1 MPLQATSG
9 AASYDAFG
17 GGVPV
22 IRNYIEDVFSTYV
35 YTGDAAARFI
45 QNDIDIAGQGGL
57 VWIKS
62 RSAATG
68 HRLVDTQRGI
78 YNQIDCSSV
87 AAQSAN
93 FSGLIGFSN
102 NGFTLGSDSAYNG
115 SSTTYV
121 SWTFR
126 KQPKFFDVVTY
137 TGNGAASR
145 SINHNLKTAPG
156 VIIVTDLAG
165 SSSRFVY
172 HRSIAQPGYL
182 ALESTGSVVNASSV
196 WTFSSPGADGF
207 WVGSTLN
214 ANGKNYVAYL
224 FAHDAGGFGLTGTDN
239 VITCGTYTGNGSGT
253 GPVVTLGYEPQW
265 LMVKNASGTGDWN
278 IIDSMRGMTVGGN
291 DALLPANL
299 SSSESADDYV
309 IPTATG
315 FRITSLSSQVNTSS
329 ATYIYIAIRRGPMKV
344 PTDATKVFSPNVYS
358 SISVPLTVTTNF
370 PVDLAINTRT
380 NGNSNR
386 SVTDRLRGARTVFT
400 NTSSAESPGS
410 SFSFASNT
418 ALIDTAQYAGVNAV
432 FWNFRRAPGFFDE
445 VCYTGD
451 GTFPRQVAHNLS
463 VPPELTIIKRRNS
476 GSTNWIV
483 TYFNGTS
490 ITYSSAAWDFALNT
504 GSIPGNTSTNSAWLP
519 TTSYFVPLNS
529 GAADNQAGD
538 TYVAYLFATCPGVSK
553 VGSYTGTGTLQTINC
568 GFSAGVRFV
577 LIKRTDAVDNWYVF
591 DSAQGISSGIDPY
604 MELNLGFGQSGGNN
618 FIDTTSVGFQVTS
631 AATASINASGGTY
644 IFLAIA

>member
-17 GGVPV
+17 GGGAVP
-22 IRNYIEDVFSTYV
+22 NYIEEVFSTYLHSGNNSV
-35 YTGDAAARFI
+35 QVI
-45 QNDIDIAGQGGL
+45 QNDIDITGKGGL

-62 RSAATG
+62 RSGAIG
-68 HRLVDTQRGI
+68 HRLVDTARGI
-78 YNQIDCSSV
+78 YNQLEANSQ

-126 KQPKFFDVVTY
+126 KQLKFFDVVTW
-137 TGNGAASR
+137 TGDGATFRA
-145 SINHNLKTAPG
+145 INHNLKTAPG
-156 VIIVTDLAG
+156 AIIATDLGG

-172 HRSIAQPGYL
+172 HRSVAAPGYL
-182 ALESTGSVVNASSV
+182 ALESSGGVSNASSV
-196 WTFSSPGADGF
+196 WTFSSPTGEAF
-207 WVGSTLN
+207 AVGSTLN

-224 FAHDAGGFGLTGTDN
+224 FAHDAGGFGRTGTDN
-239 VITCGTYTGNGSGT
+239 VISCGSYTGNGSGT

-265 LMVKNASGTGDWN
+265 LMVKNASGTGDWQ
-278 IIDSMRGMTVGGN
+278 IIDAMRGLTVGGN
-291 DALLPANL
+291 DALLQAN
-299 SSSESADDYV
+299 SSSTESADDYV

-315 FRITSLSSQVNTSS
+315 FQITSLSSQVNTSS
-329 ATYIYIAIRRGPMKV
+329 STYIYIALRRGPMKV

-358 SISVPLTVTTNF
+358 SISTPLTVTTNF

-386 SVTDRLRGARTVFT
+386 SVIDRLRGTRTVLT
-400 NTSSAESPGS
+400 NTSSVETGGAP
-410 SFSFASNT
+410 FSFASNT
-418 ALIDTAQYAGVNAV
+418 ALIDSGQYAGVNAV
-432 FWNFRRAPGFFDE
+432 FWNFRRATGFFDE

-451 GTFPRQVAHNLS
+451 NAVERAVTHNLG
-463 VPPELTIIKRRNS
+463 VKPELAIIKCRSS

-483 TYFNGTS
+483 GVQGSTIDILRLNT
-490 ITYSSAAWDFALNT
+490 SAAILTSVVNSCFTSTTFVT
-504 GSIPGNTSTNSAWLP
+504 GSGALGANESTVSSNGSGNT
-519 TTSYFVPLNS
+519 
-529 GAADNQAGD
+529 
-538 TYVAYLFATCPGVSK
+538 YVTYLFATCPGVSK
-553 VGSYTGTGTLQTINC
+553 VGRYTGTGTLQTIDC

-577 LIKRTDAVDNWYVF
+577 LIKRTDAVSNWYVF
-591 DSAQGISSGIDPY
+591 DSAQGISSGTDPY
-604 MELNLGFGQSGGNN
+604 MELELGVGQSTGNN

-631 AATASINASGGTY
+631 TATPSINASGGAY
-644 IFLAIA
+644 LFLAIA